1 MRASILAGPLMN
13 RTMMSRVSLLGA
25 LTAVALPAFAHHGT
39 LIAYDRSKQ
48 WTRDAVVTSFHYA
61 NPHPQLFF
69 DITNDEG
76 VVEHWGAELLSNPA
90 ALLRNGWT
98 KARSTEA
105 LKAGTPVKVTIAPAR
120 AGGMVGL
127 LMKITDANGTELL
140 KDDGVPPPADAAA
153 SPAPAKP

>member
-1 MRASILAGPLMN
+1 
-13 RTMMSRVSLLGA
+13 MSRVALLGA
-25 LTAVALPAFAHHGT
+25 LAAVALPAFAHHGT

-76 VVEHWGAELLSNPA
+76 NVEHWGAELLSNPA

-98 KARSTEA
+98 RARSTEA

-140 KDDGVPPPADAAA
+140 KDEGIPPLPDPSVSPAAA
-153 SPAPAKP
+153 KP

>member
-1 MRASILAGPLMN
+1 MN
-13 RTMMSRVSLLGA
+13 RRTASRVSLLCA
-25 LTAVALPAFAHHGT
+25 LAAVAPPAFAHHGT

-69 DITNDEG
+69 DVTNDEG
-76 VVEHWGAELLSNPA
+76 NVEHWGAELLSNPA

-98 KARSTEA
+98 RARSTEA

-120 AGGMVGL
+120 AGGTVGL

-140 KDDGVPPPADAAA
+140 KDDGVPPPPPDPSAPPAAA
-153 SPAPAKP
+153 KP

>member
-1 MRASILAGPLMN
+1 MSR
-13 RTMMSRVSLLGA
+13 RTSSRVSLLGA
-25 LTAVALPAFAHHGT
+25 LVAVTLPAFAHHGT

-69 DITNDEG
+69 DITDDEG
-76 VVEHWGAELLSNPA
+76 RVEHWGAELLPNPA

-140 KDDGVPPPADAAA
+140 KDDGAPPADPSA
-153 SPAPAKP
+153 SPAAAKP